1 MSSPSRINNSDS
13 ESVSSI
19 DSFDPPPTFETK
31 RITRQEALQ
40 QVGDLVHE
48 VGNLDFDQE
57 SLKPKVAQVLTEPVL
72 RVLPP
77 EMKTRILEWAYQYD
91 PPMIRQIIQFVND
104 DIGEWGYTVEI
115 PNRRKNMPWHGIGAD
130 ILRFWVAELKHLR
143 KGLPEV
149 ERRTV
154 VNNLRHG
161 LSLFADF
168 HDEKVGAAERE
179 AQTAIAALALRE
191 EAISD

>member
-1 MSSPSRINNSDS
+1 M
-13 ESVSSI
+13 
-19 DSFDPPPTFETK
+19 
-31 RITRQEALQ
+31 ITRQEALQ

-48 VGNLDFDQE
+48 IGNLDFDQE
-57 SLKPKVAQVLTEPVL
+57 SLKPKVAPVLTEPVL

-91 PPMIRQIIQFVND
+91 PPMFRQIIQFVDD

-115 PNRRKNMPWHGIGAD
+115 PNRRKDMPWHGIGAD
-130 ILRFWVAELKHLR
+130 ILRFFVADLKPLR
-143 KGLPEV
+143 KGLPGV

-154 VNNLRHG
+154 VNNVRHG

>member
-1 MSSPSRINNSDS
+1 MSSPSRINNSDL

-19 DSFDPPPTFETK
+19 DSFDPPPTFETN
-31 RITRQEALQ
+31 RTTRKDALQ
-40 QVGDLVHE
+40 QVEDLVHE
-48 VGNLDFDQE
+48 IGNLDFDQE

-77 EMKTRILEWAYQYD
+77 EMKIRILEWACQYD
-91 PPMIRQIIQFVND
+91 PPMFRQIIQFVDD
-104 DIGEWGYTVEI
+104 DIGEWGYTVKVL
-115 PNRRKNMPWHGIGAD
+115 NRRKDMPWHGVGAD
-130 ILRFWVAELKHLR
+130 ILRFFVADLKSLR

-154 VNNLRHG
+154 VNNVRQG

-168 HDEKVGAAERE
+168 HDEKVGASERE